1 MKRVDL
7 VADRARRLAAVARR
21 FSAGELRTSIE
32 QNIYLPWVREG
43 ELGEL
48 YLALK
53 ELGLGEAGAETVS
66 DVTTCPG
73 ADTCR
78 LGIAS
83 AKGLGSVISEAFE
96 LELAEHYELARA
108 LKVKISG
115 CPNGCAQH
123 GIANIG
129 FHAAALS
136 QGGRTVPAYL
146 VFLGGEVNV
155 DEAAIGRV
163 IGKFPARNGVKVMK
177 ALLDLYS
184 RERRGTENFNACME
198 RLGDARIKGTLE
210 PLRAVPS
217 FEDDPSFYQDYG
229 HENER
234 FAVRQGIKG
243 ECAGVTVAEVVPS
256 FEAAQAAL
264 AQGEAYFYH
273 SEFAHAILAA
283 YEAAAKAARVPL
295 YARLVDPFKSEEA
308 LWEFENIFV
317 LSGQTHGAWL
327 DVSSYFDGLKQ
338 QDPTETAAREIL
350 DQARSFLD
358 FCAEFSGETQQV
370 LATAAAGR

>member
-1 MKRVDL
+1 MKLGDL

-217 FEDDPSFYQDYG
+217 
-229 HENER
+229 
-234 FAVRQGIKG
+234 
-243 ECAGVTVAEVVPS
+243 
-256 FEAAQAAL
+256 
-264 AQGEAYFYH
+264 
-273 SEFAHAILAA
+273 LAA
-283 YEAAAKAARVPL
+283 VMTRRPSGLNPALSTGPSW
-295 YARLVDPFKSEEA
+295 PFKIAIS
-308 LWEFENIFV
+308 
-317 LSGQTHGAWL
+317 LSSATSQMRAKIHSVSLVRGTQNKWL
-327 DVSSYFDGLKQ
+327 SLMRPPSPCGITLRSAVSS
-338 QDPTETAAREIL
+338 
-350 DQARSFLD
+350 
-358 FCAEFSGETQQV
+358 
-370 LATAAAGR
+370 